1 MPFSGNKRNDGLS
14 TKTVIEEDD
23 ASPSFDGPS
32 PGTKP
37 PRRLS
42 TTDLTTTGQESQ
54 YVGYRRSGD
63 NPRDRAGYFA
73 RKDNAAQA
81 GSTPTSR
88 KTSGAGLPSRDTP
101 RRTSQGLWTRSR
113 SVAENYFKPELPE
126 QPRAAVTETRRGS
139 QVALPA
145 PGGSRRG
152 SLVAL
157 PGPGGSRR
165 GSLVAGPGSVTDP
178 SDEAHLWMNEAV
190 FARRRSTPDF
200 PVPDYPMSNATS
212 GALAGDRRGSI
223 NLTQN
228 RLAGSQDLGSK
239 TQPSKYRSGWDRRL
253 SLADYI
259 KPRAEPEG
267 GFGRRTTRGTS
278 ISGRSSSPSASAKSD
293 HAGEV
298 PSTGFPSRIQSLWA
312 SPVTKASESPTYTPF
327 TPRSGS
333 ENLFEKINY
342 KARPSVARIERAPP
356 RRGVYFRSRRIKEQ
370 DVDLSWLKQKKDPR
384 LKWLSLLPIIGLLL
398 GFCVAGAYIFLG
410 IKSVPIHKYCMVY
423 QDDFSSSTLNS
434 DIWTKEVEVGGYGNG
449 QFEETTGTDEN
460 VFIKDGMLQIMP
472 TLQDASLLV
481 NNATLNLTKLGTC
494 TSDVWSNCIVT
505 TNTTNGTIVNP
516 VRSGRINTKKGANLK
531 YGRIEVVAKMPQG
544 DWLWPA
550 IWMLPTDSVY
560 GSWPQSGEIDI
571 AESRGNNFSYHN
583 GGNNVMA
590 STLHWGPD
598 STDDAWW
605 RTYRKINA
613 LHSSFPQQFH
623 TFGLEWSEK
632 YLYTYLD
639 SRLLQVL
646 YNRFDIPFWQRGDFA
661 LSYSNGTSTS
671 DPWSQTGND
680 ATPFDQEFYLI
691 LNVAVGGTN
700 GWFTDGESGKPWVDT
715 SPTAK
720 RDFWNAKN
728 SWYPTWQ
735 NENGNALQVKSVT
748 MWQQQGYNGCGANAV
763 DIR

>member
-1 MPFSGNKRNDGLS
+1 MPFSGRAGGLS
-14 TKTVIEEDD
+14 TKTVVEEDD
-23 ASPSFDGPS
+23 TERSFDGPS
-32 PGTKP
+32 PGTRP
-37 PRRLS
+37 VRTLS
-42 TTDLTTTGQESQ
+42 TTDLRTTGQEPQ

-63 NPRDRAGYFA
+63 NPGDRAGYFPW
-73 RKDNAAQA
+73 KDNAAQA

-88 KTSGAGLPSRDTP
+88 RPSGADIP
-101 RRTSQGLWTRSR
+101 RRDMPRRTSTSQGLWTRSK
-113 SVAENYFKPELPE
+113 SVAENYFKPAMTE
-126 QPRAAVTETRRGS
+126 QPWAAPTSETRRGS
-139 QVALPA
+139 VAG
-145 PGGSRRG
+145 PGESRRG
-152 SLVAL
+152 SVA
-157 PGPGGSRR
+157 GPGGSRR
-165 GSLVAGPGSVTDP
+165 GSQVAGPGSATDP
-178 SDEAHLWMNEAV
+178 SDETHLWMNDAV
-190 FARRRSTPDF
+190 FARRRSTPVF
-200 PVPDYPMSNATS
+200 PVPDYSMSNATS
-212 GALAGDRRGSI
+212 GAQAGNRGGSMSS
-223 NLTQN
+223 TQR

-253 SLADYI
+253 SLSDYI
-259 KPRAEPEG
+259 KPKAETEG

-278 ISGRSSSPSASAKSD
+278 TSGRSTSPSVSAKSGQIGD
-293 HAGEV
+293 V
-298 PSTGFPSRIQSLWA
+298 PSTGFQSKIQSLWA
-312 SPVTKASESPTYTPF
+312 SPVSKTSESPTYPPF

-333 ENLFEKINY
+333 ENLFDNITY
-342 KARPSVARIERAPP
+342 KARQSVVKVERAAP
-356 RRGVYFRSRRIKEQ
+356 RRGVYFRSRRIREK
-370 DVDLSWLKQKKDPR
+370 DLDLSWLKQNKDPR
-384 LKWLSLLPIIGLLL
+384 LKWLSLIPIIGLLL
-398 GFCVAGAYIFLG
+398 GLCIAGAYIFLG
-410 IKSVPIHKYCMVY
+410 IQTVPIHKYCMVY
-423 QDDFSSSTLNS
+423 QDDFSSSSTLNS

-494 TSDVWSNCIVT
+494 TSDVWSNCVAT
-505 TNTTNGTIVNP
+505 TNTTNGTIVSP

-531 YGRIEVVAKMPQG
+531 YGRIEVVAKLPQG

-571 AESRGNNFSYHN
+571 AESRGNNHSYYN
-583 GGNNVMA
+583 GGNNVMS

-605 RTYRKINA
+605 RTYGKVSA
-613 LHSSFPQQFH
+613 LHSAFPDQFH

-646 YNRFDIPFWQRGDFA
+646 YNRFDIPFWQRGNFA
-661 LSYSNGTSTS
+661 LSYSNGTSTV
-671 DPWSQTGND
+671 DPWSETGND

-700 GWFTDGESGKPWVDT
+700 GWFTDGEDGKPWVDA

-720 RDFWNAKN
+720 RDFWTAKN

-735 NENGNALQVKSVT
+735 NKNGNALQVKSVK
-748 MWQQQGYNGCGANAV
+748 MWQQQGYNGCGAEAV